1 MSLVVNHNLMAMNAA
16 RNLSTIYGRLSKSTQ
31 RLSSGLRVN
40 TAADDAAGLAI
51 RELMRA
57 DIQVINQGIRNAA
70 DAISMIQTAEGAM
83 NVIDEKLVR
92 MKELAEQAATGTYTT
107 AQREIMDSEY
117 QAMARE
123 IDRIANATEFNGVKL
138 LDGTL
143 HTFHEGSG
151 MKIHF
156 GTGNSAAEDY
166 YFIDMG
172 DMRATEATGLRVG
185 NSDPREYWRTTY
197 LDAPTATS
205 YLGDS
210 ARGATSTSDGVF
222 GIQYSTSLDSSNNPV
237 WQMYGYV
244 PVDANRDSVT
254 SLATEISR
262 GAQARGTFS
271 FAGAT
276 STELG
281 ATRLT
286 VNGQVY
292 AFDDTVTTLTY
303 NGPAAISTVGID
315 GLGSATS
322 LATAFAAILNRN
334 YSSSGVFAA
343 VNGTTVQMYAT
354 AFGEAGNE
362 IQIVTDTT
370 HVVRSAPTLRGGGE
384 KVLTA
389 DAWWD
394 EINQQFELQISM
406 DVGGDSHQMR
416 LFSLTSLSGAGD
428 VIDSNA
434 TVGYL
439 GTLTTSFSGIGVV
452 ANFPGTDE
460 DDEWVEAQ
468 NGSGNTDWDGADIRT
483 QSAAQLALGALESAI
498 NRKDIRRA
506 ELGAFA
512 NRLENTIT
520 NLQIQAENL
529 QAAESRISDVDVAI
543 EMTEFTRNNILA
555 QAATAMLAQANSLPQ
570 LALQLLN
577 G

>member
-1 MSLVVNHNLMAMNAA
+1 MSLIVNHNLMAMNAA
-16 RNLSTIYGRLSKSTQ
+16 RNLSDIYGRLSKSTQ

-40 TAADDAAGLAI
+40 SAADDAAGLAI

-57 DIQVINQGIRNAA
+57 DILVINQGIRNAA

-156 GTGNSAAEDY
+156 GTGNSSAEDY

-197 LDAPTATS
+197 LDAPDATS
-205 YLGDS
+205 YVGDS

-222 GIQYSTSLDSSNNPV
+222 GIQYSTTLDSANSPV
-237 WQMYGYV
+237 WEMYGYV

-254 SLATEISR
+254 TLVDKINQGS
-262 GAQARGTFS
+262 QARGTFS

-276 STELG
+276 STELVN
-281 ATRLT
+281 TRLT
-286 VNGQVY
+286 VDGQVF
-292 AFDDTVTTLTY
+292 AFDDTVATLSY

-315 GLGSATS
+315 GLGTATS
-322 LATAFAAILNRN
+322 LATAFAAMLNSN
-334 YSSSGVFAA
+334 YTSTGVFAA
-343 VNGTTVQMYAT
+343 VNGTTVEMYAT
-354 AFGEAGNE
+354 EFGVAGNE

-370 HVVRSAPTLRGGGE
+370 FVVRSAPTLRDGGT

-389 DAWWD
+389 DTWWD
-394 EINQQFELQISM
+394 EVNQQFELQISM
-406 DVGGDSHQMR
+406 DVGGDTHQMR
-416 LFSLTSLSGAGD
+416 MFSLTSLSGAGD

-439 GTLTTSFSGIGVV
+439 GALTTTYSGIGVL

-460 DDEWVEAQ
+460 DEEWVEAQ

-483 QSAAQLALGALESAI
+483 QSAAQLALGALENAI

-570 LALQLLN
+570 LALQLL
-577 G
+577 GG